1 MQRDRDRCDNPHM
14 RTPASQISGTA
25 RTFPGARVRL
35 LGVALVP
42 LLAAGMLAQPNV
54 ARHARPS
61 TVDPGLAAVAARHP
75 EARLPVIVLT
85 GVTSSHEIDRARSTG
100 ADRCL
105 SKPIDVAEFLG
116 VLREVTA
123 PTRASGTA
131 G

>member
-1 MQRDRDRCDNPHM
+1 MIVCPICG
-14 RTPASQISGTA
+14 TPCGLAVTVKLNGFDVLRRIRSDA
-25 RTFPGARVRL
+25 RTRV
-35 LGVALVP
+35 
-42 LLAAGMLAQPNV
+42 
-54 ARHARPS
+54 
-61 TVDPGLAAVAARHP
+61 
-75 EARLPVIVLT
+75 LPVIVLT

-123 PTRASGTA
+123 STRASGTA

>member
-1 MQRDRDRCDNPHM
+1 MDVVVVDDDHVGLELLRMVLEADGYTVRSTSTAAGAMELLNNVAPAALVTDLMMGPDRQDGFRLID
-14 RTPASQISGTA
+14 
-25 RTFPGARVRL
+25 RVR
-35 LGVALVP
+35 
-42 LLAAGMLAQPNV
+42 
-54 ARHARPS
+54 ARPE
-61 TVDPGLAAVAARHP
+61 LARM
-75 EARLPVIVLT
+75 PVIVLT